1 MKLRKLVTKDWAHVF
16 PGLVSGCGGGGK
28 YGRPMKLDIRFWG
41 IVIGRFNAEKWG
53 DHKKKKFFINNF
65 IEVVISFKQ
74 KHQSLL
80 KHVLA
85 LSIQ

>member
-1 MKLRKLVTKDWAHVF
+1 MFFLDLFQGVGEGESMGGPWNWIYVF
-16 PGLVSGCGGGGK
+16 GGLLLGGS
-28 YGRPMKLDIRFWG
+28 
-41 IVIGRFNAEKWG
+41 NAEKWG